1 MSAARGIAPSYEPNS
16 EMSIH
21 ADETLLQRLTMNLLD
36 NTIKYLHACQR
47 ERQRALRP
55 RRPRRFSHRAR

>member
-1 MSAARGIAPSYEPNS
+1 MAAARGIAPSYEPNS

-36 NTIKYLHACQR
+36 NTIKYIHACQR
-47 ERQRALRP
+47 ER
-55 RRPRRFSHRAR
+55 